1 MSKHLSVRGS
11 WNAGLLDTH
20 WQLHNKLSL
29 SSLNVGGEIDLVG
42 QLRDVHL
49 EPLLDLIQRL
59 GIRLVT
65 DEGNGQAF
73 GSKPMKFTVNFESA
87 LCSTNVTIEINNQPA
102 SPGNS
107 VQVCVG
113 VLRHVVVEDNVDALD
128 VHATAEEVGGNKNPL
143 LEILELLIPV
153 ENKFEISTSNHKT

>member
-11 WNAGLLDTH
+11 WNAGLGDTH

-73 GSKPMKFTVNFESA
+73 GSKPMKFTVYFENANVRLRLTTNLPA
-87 LCSTNVTIEINNQPA
+87 LATLCKYV
-102 SPGNS
+102 S
-107 VQVCVG
+107 VSSG
-113 VLRHVVVEDNVDALD
+113 M
-128 VHATAEEVGGNKNPL
+128 
-143 LEILELLIPV
+143 
-153 ENKFEISTSNHKT
+153 S